1 MVPGIT
7 NSADPSSKTSETL
20 ITALLGMLPE
30 FPNRCYSEA
39 QDGHKAGREQ
49 LILPGVVGQDQRL
62 TVTILAISTGLEQA
76 LIMQNARVFKK
87 RYIILT
93 LLAVIAFGVYRVL
106 FPSPL
111 EQTLIKK
118 VKVNNL
124 ANLYIT
130 HASAGA
136 TTGFSYR
143 FYLYDASKDDKA
155 FMKSLNDNNQPFMIT
170 ADKDALKKVGN
181 EAIFLSVKG
190 TVYAFHSPAFYRAG
204 RGIYSVPIYLTSS
217 PF

>member
-1 MVPGIT
+1 
-7 NSADPSSKTSETL
+7 
-20 ITALLGMLPE
+20 MLPGL
-30 FPNRCYSEA
+30 PNRCYSEA
-39 QDGHKAGREQ
+39 RDGHKAGREQ

-62 TVTILAISTGLEQA
+62 TVTILTTSTGLERA

-87 RYIILT
+87 RYSLLI

-106 FPSPL
+106 FTSPL
-111 EQTLIKK
+111 EQALIKK
-118 VKVNNL
+118 VRVNKL

-130 HASAGA
+130 QASAGA

-155 FMKSLNDNNQPFMIT
+155 FMTSLNDDNQPFMIT
-170 ADKDALKKVGN
+170 TDKDALKKVSN
-181 EAIFLSVKG
+181 EVIFLSVKG

-204 RGIYSVPIYLTSS
+204 EAIYSVPIYLTSS